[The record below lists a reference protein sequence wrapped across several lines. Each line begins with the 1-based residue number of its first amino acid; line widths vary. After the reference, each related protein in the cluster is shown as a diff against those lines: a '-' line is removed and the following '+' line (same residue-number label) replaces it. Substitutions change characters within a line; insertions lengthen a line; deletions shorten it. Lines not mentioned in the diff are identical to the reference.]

1 MREKNYIIK
10 YIQTSQSYNL
20 FSNNLHLLFDI
31 LIQQYY
37 GNGKYYDEY
46 LCTNK
51 YEEQ

>member
-20 FSNNLHLLFDI
+20 FSNNLHLFF
-31 LIQQYY
+31 
-37 GNGKYYDEY
+37 GNGKYCDEY

-51 YEEQ
+51 FEEQ